1 MAKLQ
6 PKRLKT
12 SAKKANFPK
21 ESLLVRIGV
30 GGHGEKINVYPS
42 LTARPSKFSQRG
54 LPQLE
59 RHHQTKQKQ
68 YKQMPNTFLAIY
80 FFSLINIVTCGSWGR
95 FAVWLPGGGFSPGN
109 PPVLLLHAWHNIT
122 MFSMPGEHHQA
133 LSTKSKG
140 AAMGT
145 SSSSLGLRRRALQE
159 RAPAEQKKFS
169 PRQNAF
175 PISPPL
181 PWVDVKLFAKLEVS
195 PMENSERIQRMK
207 QLHSLKVTGVEFD
220 GR

>member
-95 FAVWLPGGGFSPGN
+95 FAVWLPRGGVQPWESTSTTPACMAQHNHVF
-109 PPVLLLHAWHNIT
+109 HAW
-122 MFSMPGEHHQA
+122 
-133 LSTKSKG
+133 G
-140 AAMGT
+140 ASPSPQHREQR
-145 SSSSLGLRRRALQE
+145 SSHGNFQ
-159 RAPAEQKKFS
+159 
-169 PRQNAF
+169 
-175 PISPPL
+175 
-181 PWVDVKLFAKLEVS
+181 
-195 PMENSERIQRMK
+195 
-207 QLHSLKVTGVEFD
+207 
-220 GR
+220 

>member
-1 MAKLQ
+1 ME
-6 PKRLKT
+6 R
-12 SAKKANFPK
+12 K
-21 ESLLVRIGV
+21 EMFI
-30 GGHGEKINVYPS
+30 HH
-42 LTARPSKFSQRG
+42 
-54 LPQLE
+54 PQLG
-59 RHHQTKQKQ
+59 HQNLARGGFLNWKDIARQNKS
-68 YKQMPNTFLAIY
+68 NTNKCQTHSLQCI

-95 FAVWLPGGGFSPGN
+95 FAVRLPGGGGGGVRPGN

-122 MFSMPGEHHQA
+122 MFSMPGEHHQD
-133 LSTKSKG
+133 LSTESKG